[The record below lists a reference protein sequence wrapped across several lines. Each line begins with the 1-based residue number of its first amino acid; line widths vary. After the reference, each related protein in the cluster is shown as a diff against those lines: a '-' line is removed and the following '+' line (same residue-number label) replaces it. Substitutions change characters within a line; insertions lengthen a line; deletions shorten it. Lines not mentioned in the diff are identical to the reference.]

1 MRIRLE
7 DQGIATGSSNDSSEE
22 SENIKEKF
30 FEKYVPQHFVKYSEL
45 QYRSILIKKLEQFAE
60 ASFETNSD
68 LQTLQVRA
76 QTSLD
81 NTLTYITFTLQAM
94 EELNGKVVNPRKKR
108 DLTKLHDSLM
118 KLTDGDLRTLI
129 VATDHA
135 LKALK
140 KLDAMQSSIHEI
152 TSLEESLQK
161 IGLKELLSELWTR
174 LGGNSVERN
183 IFEDNLKLLKTL
195 ESQRGIAVERISSIM
210 QNLEK
215 FQKQLSILRDET
227 VTRLLVNI
235 PVEVQLT
242 NIKKALMRLQNNEV
256 VVGVKKPNKTE
267 NKIENNTE
275 NNSENN
281 TENNT
286 ENEPSCREPI

>member
-1 MRIRLE
+1 
-7 DQGIATGSSNDSSEE
+7 
-22 SENIKEKF
+22 
-30 FEKYVPQHFVKYSEL
+30 
-45 QYRSILIKKLEQFAE
+45 
-60 ASFETNSD
+60 
-68 LQTLQVRA
+68 
-76 QTSLD
+76 
-81 NTLTYITFTLQAM
+81 
-94 EELNGKVVNPRKKR
+94 
-108 DLTKLHDSLM
+108 
-118 KLTDGDLRTLI
+118 
-129 VATDHA
+129 
-135 LKALK
+135 
-140 KLDAMQSSIHEI
+140 MQSSIHEI

-267 NKIENNTE
+267 NKTENNTE

-286 ENEPSCREPI
+286 ENEPLCREPI